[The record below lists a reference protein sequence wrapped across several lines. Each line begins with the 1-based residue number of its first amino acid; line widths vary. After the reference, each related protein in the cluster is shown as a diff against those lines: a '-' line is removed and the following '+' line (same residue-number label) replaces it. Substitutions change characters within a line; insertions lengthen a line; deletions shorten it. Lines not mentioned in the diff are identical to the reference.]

1 MDCRSKTARADAS
14 RNRQGVTRIM
24 ANALIPAQERAA
36 TPDEIEAID
45 TRRRWG
51 LTFQVISGQLAF
63 FAVLLTLWS
72 GQDLTYSPGWVHP
85 MFYYDVLAG
94 TLAVIF
100 GIYGSYLKRGR
111 PEFYS

>member
-1 MDCRSKTARADAS
+1 
-14 RNRQGVTRIM
+14 M

-45 TRRRWG
+45 IRRRWG

-72 GQDLTYSPGWVHP
+72 GRDLTYSPGWVHP